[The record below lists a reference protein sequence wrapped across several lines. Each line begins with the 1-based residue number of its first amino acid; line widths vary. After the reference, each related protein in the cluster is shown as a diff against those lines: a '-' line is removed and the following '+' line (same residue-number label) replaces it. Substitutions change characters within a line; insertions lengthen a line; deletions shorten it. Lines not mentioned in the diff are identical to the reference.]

1 MKLKPCPFCGAKIH
15 TIQRFGHEYFE
26 HPHLSEEPINTKRSE
41 CILDGQSFSTEY
53 SGGIKVEQWN
63 TRATPKVKPLEWYEW
78 GTEGASKIYKAY
90 GVGTIYKI
98 TLHQD
103 NSGSTFAVS
112 AGRKAERLTQD
123 TTSVVSLDRL
133 KAVAQAHHEARIL
146 EALK

>member
-1 MKLKPCPFCGAKIH
+1 MSEQIKQAATNLYMAGKWGCPNLNEADQSALWEALRDALGIPEGTATAVHRGAI
-15 TIQRFGHEYFE
+15 
-26 HPHLSEEPINTKRSE
+26 
-41 CILDGQSFSTEY
+41 
-53 SGGIKVEQWN
+53 N
-63 TRATPKVKPLEWYEW
+63 TRATPKVKSLDWAEW

-146 EALK
+146 EALV